1 MSRARSRFV
10 KRVSHKAGLPP
21 GTLLPSEAPSQ
32 TTVTL
37 RSTIYSDQ
45 TYETLQRRSVEE
57 IPAVPENG
65 VLWVSLDGS
74 HDMAIIEALGKR
86 FGLHALVLE
95 DITTIG
101 QRPKVDD
108 YGDYLFATL
117 HMLEH
122 DDHAGVRVNEISLMF
137 GRRWV
142 ISVQERASGCFES
155 LLTRLEKGSK
165 LRKGGADY
173 LAYSV
178 IDAVVDNY
186 FVVLEKLG
194 DEMEP
199 YQQQVVDNP
208 TPQTLR
214 ALNRLRNDLLL
225 CRKSISP
232 LRDAI
237 IMLQRSESTLI
248 EPSTDIYLRD
258 LYDHIVQAMDSV
270 DIMRELLT
278 GLHDLYLSTISNRL
292 NAVMKT
298 LTMIATIFIPLTFVS
313 GIWGMNFAVLPL
325 SDHPE
330 GFWLVGGLMLAMG
343 LGMYWW
349 FRKRKWL

>member
-1 MSRARSRFV
+1 MTKHRSRFV
-10 KRVSHKAGLPP
+10 KRVARKVGMPP
-21 GTLLPSEAPSQ
+21 GTLLPSEAPVQPSI
-32 TTVTL
+32 TL
-37 RSTIYSDQ
+37 RSTIYTDQ
-45 TYETLQRRSVEE
+45 IYESLQRRTIDE
-57 IPAVPENG
+57 IPTVPDSG

-74 HDMAIIEALGKR
+74 HDTPLIEALGKR

-108 YGDYLFATL
+108 YSDYLFATL

-122 DDHAGVRVNEISLMF
+122 DAESGVRVNEISLIF
-137 GRRWV
+137 GRGWV
-142 ISVQERASGCFES
+142 LSVQEHLSSCFDS
-155 LLTRLEKGSK
+155 LLGRLEKGSK

-173 LAYSV
+173 LAYSLV
-178 IDAVVDNY
+178 DAVVDNY

-194 DEMEP
+194 DEMET
-199 YQQQVVDNP
+199 YQQQVVENP

-248 EPSTDIYLRD
+248 ESSTDIYLRD
-258 LYDHIVQAMDSV
+258 LYDHIVQALDSV

-278 GLHDLYLSTISNRL
+278 GLHDLYLSTVSNRL

-330 GFWLVGGLMLAMG
+330 GFWVVGGLMLAMG